1 LMEFNARNLPTDEL
15 TALLAADQDV
25 ELAMLFGSSAVG
37 ELRRDSDV
45 DVAVLTRSRL
55 TPKRRREIIGAIAQI
70 VGRPVDLVDL
80 RTAGVPVTSQVL
92 RHGVRLVHRRPGAFA
107 DLLSRNLRDA
117 ADFLPY
123 RERILRERRQTWIG

>member
-1 LMEFNARNLPTDEL
+1 MEFNARNLPTDEL

-70 VGRPVDLVDL
+70 VGRPVDLVDFSHAPEPFRSL
-80 RTAGVPVTSQVL
+80 ASQCTIDLSHVHASATASG
-92 RHGVRLVHRRPGAFA
+92 
-107 DLLSRNLRDA
+107 
-117 ADFLPY
+117 
-123 RERILRERRQTWIG
+123 ERGLGSD